1 MYGRAVPQ
9 LHVDL
14 NDLSLWTEGPP
25 FDTFARMREAGAIH
39 WSEPTATEP
48 GYWSVV
54 THDDIVAVNK
64 DWERFSSARRGITIV
79 DGGILPKDFQNLVFS
94 MIDPPEHRRQRDILQ
109 KVFTSRAVAAREE
122 DIRATANRLIDDVIE
137 AGTCDLVADIAVDF
151 PLTVTANMLGVPHE
165 DRGKLFDW
173 TNIMADTRS
182 GLQAKQQM
190 LAEMGA
196 YVLTLV
202 TDRREHPQDDLLSR
216 LIAADVDG
224 EKLDD
229 LELVAHFAQLM
240 AGGNETT
247 RNAFAGGMLAL
258 MEHPD
263 QRQRLIDDPG
273 LIPGA
278 VEEVLRWH
286 TPVLHMARTA
296 TCATTIAGQQ
306 VAEDDLVVL
315 WHVSGNRDAAAIID
329 PDRFDVTR
337 GRVSH
342 TSFGGGGIHFC
353 LGNQLAR
360 LELRIL
366 LEQTLQR
373 MPDTELTGRV
383 EREAS
388 NTFHWMRAIP
398 VAFTATARTAVA

>member
-1 MYGRAVPQ
+1 MVQ
-9 LHVDL
+9 LAVDL
-14 NDLSLWTEGPP
+14 NDLGLWADGPP
-25 FDTFARMREAGAIH
+25 FETFAQMRDAGPVH
-39 WSEPTATEP
+39 WSEPTAGEP

-54 THDDIVAVNK
+54 SHDAIVAVNK
-64 DWERFSSARRGITIV
+64 DWECFSSARRGITIV

-109 KVFTSRAVAAREE
+109 KVFTSRAVAEREQ
-122 DIRATANRLIDDVIE
+122 DIRAVAGRLIDDVVE
-137 AGTCDLVADIAVDF
+137 AGACDLVADIAVDF

-165 DRGKLFDW
+165 DRGRLFDW

-182 GLQAKQQM
+182 GLEAKQQM

-196 YVLTLV
+196 YVLGLV
-202 TDRREHPQDDLLSR
+202 AERREHPQDDLLSR
-216 LIAADVDG
+216 LIAAEVDG
-224 EKLDD
+224 EKLND

-263 QRQRLIDDPG
+263 QRQLLIDDPD

-286 TPVLHMARTA
+286 TPIIHMARTA
-296 TCATTIAGQQ
+296 TCATEVAGQEIE
-306 VAEDDLVVL
+306 VDDLVVL
-315 WHVSGNRDAAAIID
+315 WHVSGNRDAAAITD
-329 PDRFDVTR
+329 PDGFDVTR

-342 TSFGGGGIHFC
+342 SSFGGGGIHFC

-366 LEQTLQR
+366 LEETLR
-373 MPDTELTGRV
+373 RIPDTELAGPV

-388 NTFHWMRAIP
+388 NTFHWMRAMP
-398 VAFTATARTAVA
+398 VAFTPGRA